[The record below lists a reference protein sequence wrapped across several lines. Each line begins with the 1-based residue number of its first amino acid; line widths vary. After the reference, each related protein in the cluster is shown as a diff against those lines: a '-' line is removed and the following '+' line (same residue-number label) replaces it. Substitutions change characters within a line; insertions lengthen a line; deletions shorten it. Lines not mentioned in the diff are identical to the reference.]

1 MHGEL
6 ALATHDIGA
15 AADDAAKARA
25 LAPRIDD
32 ESFSRF
38 TGRAWYLTGLVYEQQ
53 HKLAQARDA
62 FATAAVQCAGSLGD
76 THAET
81 LRVRA
86 AMTRVTNR
94 LAIAGN

>member
-6 ALATHDIGA
+6 ALAGQDVA
-15 AADDAAKARA
+15 AAAGDAEKARA
-25 LAPRIDD
+25 LAPQVDD

-38 TGRAWYLTGLVYEQQ
+38 TGRAWYLTGLVYERQ
-53 HKLAQARDA
+53 HKLREARDA

-76 THAET
+76 THPET

-86 AMTRVTNR
+86 AMTRVSSG